1 MATKAL
7 LKRTPHP
14 SETDMREALRY
25 HLCRCGAHIEIMR
38 AVKRA
43 AAHAAKAPD

>member
-25 HLCRCGAHIEIMR
+25 HLCRCGSHVEIMR

-43 AAHAAKAPD
+43 AGYTEEARD